1 MRIFLSHRSRD
12 KALLREFRSQL
23 PSFLE
28 TGLDEESLSWGDSF
42 PTELKL
48 SIQSGVD
55 FLIIFLDN
63 DALSSEWVKQE
74 LEWAIEREKEL
85 REHLS
90 YQYCSQKLL
99 LRICRPDF
107 RSDYTFD

>member
-48 SIQSGVD
+48 SIQSGA
-55 FLIIFLDN
+55 IFSSSSWITMHL
-63 DALSSEWVKQE
+63 ALNGLNRSSNGRSNVK
-74 LEWAIEREKEL
+74 
-85 REHLS
+85 S
-90 YQYCSQKLL
+90 N
-99 LRICRPDF
+99 
-107 RSDYTFD
+107 